1 MKKSIQTCL
10 LLATASLLTIETPAT
25 VFASSNNTN
34 ASNSEVTTKKN
45 TSNTTNLSDSSI
57 QSIDKFIVVNNN
69 QFILSNQGKTSMP
82 TTLVNQVESRLTIVN
97 KAIKD
102 DNLIINP
109 DTKEITRYS
118 PYNIFAASVK
128 GATRLRSGCYV
139 RVFWWGVR
147 VYFTSN
153 AAVNWF
159 RGKISTASGIA
170 TVASMVAQVT
180 GHEIAGTLG
189 DAIGMYADSM
199 YNRLYNYNKAHRHSK
214 IYMDINFAS
223 IYSFHT
229 FK

>member
-1 MKKSIQTCL
+1 MSPILVDK
-10 LLATASLLTIETPAT
+10 IE
-25 VFASSNNTN
+25 N
-34 ASNSEVTTKKN
+34 
-45 TSNTTNLSDSSI
+45 
-57 QSIDKFIVVNNN
+57 
-69 QFILSNQGKTSMP
+69 
-82 TTLVNQVESRLTIVN
+82 RLTIVN

-102 DNLIINP
+102 DKLIIDPN
-109 DTKEITRYS
+109 TKEIIRYS
-118 PYNIFAASVK
+118 PYTIFAASVK
-128 GATRLRSGCYV
+128 GAARLRSGCYV
-139 RVFWWGVR
+139 RAFWWGVR

-159 RGKISTASGIA
+159 RSKISTASGIA